1 MIPGAER
8 QTTAQPAAAPAPPPA
23 AARRLIDLW
32 HRIECWVAVSAFG
45 FIAVVLIGDVLGR
58 ELLGPIYRAFEI
70 KGQAGVYGAQKM
82 SVYALVIGSFA
93 GVGIAT
99 ATGSHL
105 LPRIGFGWVPTAWG
119 PALDRLADLISGLFF
134 LGVAWYGWVYVR
146 SSMGADLRAQAFNF
160 PIWMIQIAI
169 PVGFLSA
176 GLRYF
181 FFAVWPALRPLPP
194 EFQE

>member
-1 MIPGAER
+1 MKAV
-8 QTTAQPAAAPAPPPA
+8 QPAAWPAAPAAPA
-23 AARRLIDLW
+23 AVRKLVNTW
-32 HRIECWVAVSAFG
+32 HRIECLIAVGAFG

-58 ELLGPIYRAFEI
+58 ELLGPIYRAFNI
-70 KGQAGVYGAQKM
+70 QGQAGVYASQKM

-119 PALDRLADLISGLFF
+119 PAMDRLADLITGLFF
-134 LGVAWYGWVYVR
+134 MAVAWYGWVYVR
-146 SSMGADLRAQAFNF
+146 SSFGSDLRAQAFNIPVW
-160 PIWMIQIAI
+160 PIQAAI
-169 PVGFLSA
+169 PLGFLSA

-181 FFAVWPALRPLPP
+181 FFAGWPALRPLAP

>member
-1 MIPGAER
+1 VTGAH
-8 QTTAQPAAAPAPPPA
+8 PPAPAGVVA
-23 AARRLIDLW
+23 LVNGW
-32 HRIECWVAVSAFG
+32 HRVECWLAVAAFG

-58 ELLGPIYRAFEI
+58 EVIGPLFRALDI
-70 KGQAGVYGAQKM
+70 QKQAGVYGAQKM

-105 LPRIGFGWVPTAWG
+105 LPRVGFGWIPKEWG
-119 PALDRLADLISGLFF
+119 PAMDRVADVITGVFMC
-134 LGVAWYGWVYVR
+134 GVAWYGWVYVS
-146 SSMGADLRAQAFNF
+146 SSMASGLRAQAFNI
-160 PIWMIQIAI
+160 PIWPIQLAI
-169 PVGFLSA
+169 PAGFLSA

-181 FFAVWPALRPLPP
+181 IFALWPAVRPAAP

>member
-1 MIPGAER
+1 MIAVH
-8 QTTAQPAAAPAPPPA
+8 PAAPVAVSKLV
-23 AARRLIDLW
+23 RTW
-32 HRIECWVAVSAFG
+32 HRIECLVAVGAFG

-58 ELLGPIYRAFEI
+58 ELLGPIYRAFSI
-70 KGQAGVYGAQKM
+70 KGQAGVYASQKM

-105 LPRIGFGWVPTAWG
+105 LPRIGFGWVPKAWG
-119 PALDRLADLISGLFF
+119 PAMDRLADLITGLFF
-134 LGVAWYGWVYVR
+134 LGVAWYGLLYVQ
-146 SSMGADLRAQAFNF
+146 SSMASDLRAQAFNIPVW
-160 PIWMIQIAI
+160 PIQAAI
-169 PVGFLSA
+169 PLGFLSA

-181 FFAVWPALRPLPP
+181 VFAAWPSLRPLPP